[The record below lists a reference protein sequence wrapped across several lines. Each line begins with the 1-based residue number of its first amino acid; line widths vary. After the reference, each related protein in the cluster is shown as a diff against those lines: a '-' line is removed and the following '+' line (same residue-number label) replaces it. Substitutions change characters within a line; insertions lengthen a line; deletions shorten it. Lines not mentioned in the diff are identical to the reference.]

1 MKQVLHYLIGKA
13 VSSRPG
19 FALLK
24 WYAFRTPHKHLYD
37 LDGSLYMGRWR
48 VVDEGTRGSKILAIL
63 TGYTHIRLHRI
74 CRADHDRELHNH
86 PFDYRTYVAKG
97 FYAEQYEEPP
107 PQRWAYETHHGYRF
121 VHVGGTATGSHEK
134 FHRIDLIPTE
144 GVWTMFCMKA
154 DKGDWGFE
162 RDGEYIP
169 SRVYFAQRG
178 YVNDGK
184 GQG

>member
-48 VVDEGTRGSKILAIL
+48 VVDEGTYGSKILAIL
-63 TGYTHIRLHRI
+63 TGYTHIRLHHI
-74 CRADHDRELHNH
+74 CRPDHDRDSHNH
-86 PFDYRTYVAKG
+86 PFDYRTYIGKG
-97 FYAEQYEEPP
+97 FYAEQYEEPGIHDS
-107 PQRWAYETHHGYRF
+107 RLCGYRF
-121 VHVGGTATGSHEK
+121 VYAGSTATGSHEK
-134 FHRIDLIPTE
+134 FHRIDLVPTE
-144 GVWTMFCMKA
+144 GVWTMFCMKQ
-154 DKGDWGFE
+154 DKEDWGFE

-169 SRVYFAQRG
+169 SRTYFAQRG

-184 GQG
+184 GQGG